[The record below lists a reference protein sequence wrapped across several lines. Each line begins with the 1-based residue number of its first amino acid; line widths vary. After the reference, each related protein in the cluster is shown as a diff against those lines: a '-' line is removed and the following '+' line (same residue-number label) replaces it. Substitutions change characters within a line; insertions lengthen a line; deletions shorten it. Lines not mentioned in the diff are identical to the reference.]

1 MSRPLRIE
9 YSKACYHV
17 INRGDNRRVVFA
29 GPEDYALFLKKLGS
43 LIHFSE
49 IYCRGRY
56 SSTELSTMLNLSLGG
71 YSSCRRSTGVSPTS
85 AP

>member
-17 INRGDNRRVVFA
+17 INRGDNPRLVFA
-29 GPEDYALFLKKLGS
+29 GQEDYALFLRKLDS

-56 SSTELSTMLNLSLGG
+56 SLTELSTMLNQ
-71 YSSCRRSTGVSPTS
+71 
-85 AP
+85 